1 MLITFTGRKSGRVFT
16 TPVRYVET
24 DGVIRCFTS
33 SENMWWRNLRGGA
46 EVILRVRGKD
56 LTYQATAIENNPQEV
71 RKWLVYYLD
80 LFPQGAAYHDIKLN
94 ADKTLLEKDLEAAS
108 RNAIVVQSS
117 PRGKTSDDT

>member
-1 MLITFTGRKSGRVFT
+1 MLITFTGRKSGRIFT

-56 LTYQATAIENNPQEV
+56 LPYQATAIENNPQEV
-71 RKWLVYYLD
+71 RKWLVYYLG
-80 LFPQGAAYHDIKLN
+80 LFPQDAAYHDIKLN
-94 ADKTLLEKDLEAAS
+94 VDKTLVEKDLEAAS
-108 RNAIVVQSS
+108 HNAILVQTS
-117 PRGKTSDDT
+117 PSLHYS